1 MIAAGGGIG
10 GGGIIVPLYMLLLG
24 FRPRHAIPLSNV
36 TICGGSIAN
45 AIFNVRKR
53 HPRADRPVIDWDIIL
68 IMEPSTIVGA
78 VLGSFLSK
86 VLDQVEADK
95 EESMLPSDI
104 RREESLP
111 LTGRPGDA
119 PRVERDFPDREATED
134 GLLHERSGTE

>member
-86 VLDQVEADK
+86 ILPDIVLSVMLAFILAFMGYRTLTKAVDLHAKETAARTKVLSEVSREDGDK
-95 EESMLPSDI
+95 EESMLP
-104 RREESLP
+104 
-111 LTGRPGDA
+111 
-119 PRVERDFPDREATED
+119 
-134 GLLHERSGTE
+134 